1 MCSTFCWAT
10 AIDYK
15 YSWMGLIWLMIN
27 YRDLITV
34 VYALIGTLVVAQ
46 NGLCCKW
53 APVELVN
60 SQTVF
65 VPGNL
70 RPLAS
75 LPSAYCLIESSFQR
89 VVFAH
94 LAIGFLWKVTPL
106 QAWHVHSW
114 KLCASAGC
122 PTVLQCYSVCY
133 DMAACFCS
141 LISQQWC
148 WLVLTLPRV
157 RLLER

>member
-1 MCSTFCWAT
+1 MCSTFRWAT
-10 AIDYK
+10 AISYK
-15 YSWMGLIWLMIN
+15 YMYSWMGLIWLMIN
-27 YRDLITV
+27 HRHLITV

-94 LAIGFLWKVTPL
+94 LAIGFFVKSNTAAGL
-106 QAWHVHSW
+106 A
-114 KLCASAGC
+114 CAQLKTMC
-122 PTVLQCYSVCY
+122 KCLVLQCFSVCY

-157 RLLER
+157 RLPER